1 MGTLG
6 AVRFST
12 MHCIHCAKD
21 LLPSFHPQSVS
32 IFFRHPCVPSH
43 RLLGLGHPT
52 FAIHSRIQSPRKAH
66 WRERGVR
73 QCLSLFPPAP
83 PFEREEKVPRAGS
96 IHSVPLYSVLAG
108 RGAVR
113 FSTMHCIHCAKD
125 LLPSFHPQSVSI
137 FFRHPCVPSHR
148 LLGLGHPTFAIHSR
162 IQSPRKAHWRE
173 RGVRQCLSLFPPA
186 PPFEREEKVPRAG
199 SIHSVP
205 LYSVLAGRGG
215 GACIHC
221 GTSLHKKT
229 PNR

>member
-1 MGTLG
+1 MGTL
-6 AVRFST
+6 
-12 MHCIHCAKD
+12 
-21 LLPSFHPQSVS
+21 
-32 IFFRHPCVPSH
+32 
-43 RLLGLGHPT
+43 
-52 FAIHSRIQSPRKAH
+52 
-66 WRERGVR
+66 
-73 QCLSLFPPAP
+73 
-83 PFEREEKVPRAGS
+83 
-96 IHSVPLYSVLAG
+96 
-108 RGAVR
+108 GAVR

-229 PNR
+229 PNRESFKARSQRNEDENVSLVCPLRLRGSLMISRAEERRVRPYYREYT